1 MARLTADQIAREER
15 HAATADDAARS
26 SAGTGSANGPG
37 ANLAFDAYGNPAYG
51 DYGDASL
58 KIGIDVHVSEGERL
72 RAMREDEDS
81 VREAPL
87 AALCR
92 ALAELYRQSPE
103 SAREDAA
110 PATRGGSGAVARA
123 FLDAICEWEHGVES
137 LSAALEVL
145 AALAALG
152 RRGRAGRL
160 GRSRAPGGRGGGLGP
175 LSRRRRRVQPQVRVR
190 GGARRRD

>member
-1 MARLTADQIAREER
+1 M
-15 HAATADDAARS
+15 
-26 SAGTGSANGPG
+26 
-37 ANLAFDAYGNPAYG
+37 
-51 DYGDASL
+51 
-58 KIGIDVHVSEGERL
+58 HVSEGERL

-145 AALAALG
+145 AALAASGDAGARDAWDRLRARPAGAAVAWDHFLG
-152 RRGRAGRL
+152 AVVGYNRRFAFGEAREDETEHAYARAF
-160 GRSRAPGGRGGGLGP
+160 RSRDPRRLHPRGSIARCP
-175 LSRRRRRVQPQVRVR
+175 RRTREAWWRTSRC
-190 GGARRRD
+190 